1 MRLDRRLVLKLAGAL
16 GMAGGSRI
24 VGASIAHAQ
33 EKPWRHGLSLFGE
46 LKYPPDFRHFDYV
59 NAQAPKGGILRLAA
73 VGTFDS
79 LNPFIV
85 KGQYAS
91 GLTFLYDS
99 LMTSS
104 YDEPSTEY
112 GLIAERVWHPD
123 DFSSVTF
130 QLRESGRWHD
140 GQPITPDDVIFS
152 FTFLKESH
160 PRYSYYYRNVAK
172 AEKTG
177 DREVTFSFDTA
188 GNRELPQIMGQLT
201 ILPKHYWEG
210 TDANGKPRDINQTTL
225 VPPLGSAAYRI
236 KTVRPGQS
244 LSYERVEDYWGK
256 DLPVNVGKDNFDE
269 IEIIYFRDRT
279 VIFEAFKGDQI
290 DVRTGGGTKEWDQQY
305 DFPAYKNG
313 SVVKSSFLTKNPE
326 PMQAFVLNT
335 RRAKFADPRVRQAFN
350 LAYDFEGQNR
360 LLSFGD
366 YNKRTASF
374 FANSELAASGLPQG
388 AELRILEEVRDGVP
402 PEVFTTVYENPVNG
416 SPQNIRKNLRQAL
429 DLLNAAGWSLV
440 NRALTHKDTG
450 ERMTAEFLLSDPGF
464 EDIVLYYKQTLDR
477 LGIGVTVRTVDSS
490 QYQNRVRN
498 FDFDAITDVWQQSLS
513 PGNEQRE
520 YWGSAAADRPG
531 SQNTIGIK
539 DAAIDK
545 LIDRIIFAKDR
556 ETLVAA
562 SRALDRVLLWH
573 HFVVPQFYRPE
584 IWIAHWN
591 RFGFPNPTPDYNPG
605 YPDLWWWD
613 AEKAAKVKRA

>member
-1 MRLDRRLVLKLAGAL
+1 MRLDRRLVLKLAGTL
-16 GMAGGSRI
+16 GIAGGFRI
-24 VGASIAHAQ
+24 IGMSVAHADDP
-33 EKPWRHGLSLFGE
+33 EWRHGLSLFGE
-46 LKYPPDFRHFDYV
+46 LKYPADFKHFDYV
-59 NAQAPKGGILRLAA
+59 NPNAPKGGTLRIAA
-73 VGTFDS
+73 VGTYDS
-79 LNPFIV
+79 LNPFII
-85 KGQYAS
+85 KGQSAS

-99 LMTSS
+99 LMISS

-112 GLIAERVWHPD
+112 GLIAERVQHPD

-130 QLRESGRWHD
+130 QLRENARWHD
-140 GQPITPDDVIFS
+140 GQPITPEDAVFS

-160 PRYSYYYRNVAK
+160 PRYGYYYRNVTK

-177 DREVTFSFDTA
+177 EREVTFTFDA
-188 GNRELPQIMGQLT
+188 GGNRELPQIMGQLT

-210 TDANGKPRDINQTTL
+210 AGADGKPRDINQTTL
-225 VPPLGSAAYRI
+225 IPPLGSAAYRI

-244 LSYERVEDYWGK
+244 ISYERVDDYWGK
-256 DLPVNVGKDNFDE
+256 DLPVNIGKDNFNE
-269 IEIIYFRDRT
+269 IQIIYFRDRT

-290 DVRTGGGTKEWDQQY
+290 DIRTGGGTKEWDQQY

-326 PMQAFVLNT
+326 QMQAFVLNT
-335 RRAKFADPRVRQAFN
+335 RRKKFADPRVRRAFN

-360 LLSFGD
+360 LLSFGN
-366 YNKRTASF
+366 YNKRTNSF
-374 FANSELAASGLPQG
+374 FANSELAATGLPQG
-388 AELRILEEVRDGVP
+388 TELEILEEVRDGVP

-416 SPQNIRKNLRQAL
+416 SPQNIRKNLREAL
-429 DLLNAAGWSLV
+429 DLLNAAGWNLV
-440 NRALTHKDTG
+440 NGALTNKDTG
-450 ERMTAEFLLSDPGF
+450 ERMTAEFLLNDPGF
-464 EDIVLYYKQTLDR
+464 EDVVLYYKQTLDR
-477 LGIGVTVRTVDSS
+477 LGIAVTVRTVDSS
-490 QYQNRVRN
+490 QYENRIRN

-556 ETLVAA
+556 DTLVAA
-562 SRALDRVLLWH
+562 TRALDRVLLWH

-591 RFGFPNPTPDYNPG
+591 RFSFPNPTPDYSPG

-613 AEKAAKVKRA
+613 AEKAATVKRA